1 MSCYCQIAA
10 SVEQESGRMLSNK
23 LGSHPT
29 PILKKLV
36 LAVNIL
42 VGLDNFQSQSF
53 CGFEGESFK
62 RL

>member
-1 MSCYCQIAA
+1 
-10 SVEQESGRMLSNK
+10 MLSNK

-42 VGLDNFQSQSF
+42 VALDNFQSQSF
-53 CGFEGESFK
+53 SGFEGEGFK

>member
-1 MSCYCQIAA
+1 
-10 SVEQESGRMLSNK
+10 MLSNK

-42 VGLDNFQSQSF
+42 VGLDNFHRAFVVLRVRVLKGS
-53 CGFEGESFK
+53 ES
-62 RL
+62 L